1 MMRKRMRG
9 VNVLTR
15 RLTLLIMAVM
25 LLVPLVGCSSDDG
38 TKGCPECGGRLTV
51 SEEKEPTALKP
62 GVITSVC
69 EGCGGEVTEQIPRK
83 DSFKILFI
91 GDYTV
96 LDAAD
101 YLDEILAGFELDE
114 LEVAF
119 LTSRLSSGISVGDHL
134 ANLKAED
141 RAYTLTR
148 VIGGKNK
155 FEYGLTLTEG
165 LQYVDWDEV
174 ILTETISSAADGESY
189 SPLGELVK
197 EIEGAIS
204 EGGAGLHWMM
214 PPTESGLSASER
226 LEAFGRIS
234 ANTREQVMSLGAIDG
249 IIPVATAIESF
260 RAVGIDPAE
269 NPSGLRIDKDSE
281 RMIAAL
287 TVASYFADVSAE
299 EIDLSSLGETE
310 HADLIKEAVDCAMK
324 NNFEPSELT
333 VKSIKLLVFGNSY
346 ANDALRY
353 LTDMLKIAGYEHI
366 IVGQAGESS
375 MLISDHYNNID
386 DDPDNDYV
394 YKGHSFSV
402 HRKTVN
408 GVKYDMPADYKE
420 IVRDEDWDYILF
432 YQGPNSAAA
441 LGEEKYYSRLAEFTD
456 ALRKNMTNPDEGKIV
471 YYMTWAH
478 NVEDTY
484 GLYRKIADI
493 TENIIANDKNIDG
506 IIPAATLIE
515 NLRVLGF
522 KGGAGGDITRDWGH
536 LNYGL
541 GRYAMGLLWYS
552 ALTGRDN
559 EDITFMPTLEDAT
572 ESEKKAVSEGNAS
585 FTDVTEENI
594 QKIRDAVKASIKNYY
609 DTVEI

>member
-1 MMRKRMRG
+1 
-9 VNVLTR
+9 
-15 RLTLLIMAVM
+15 
-25 LLVPLVGCSSDDG
+25 
-38 TKGCPECGGRLTV
+38 
-51 SEEKEPTALKP
+51 
-62 GVITSVC
+62 
-69 EGCGGEVTEQIPRK
+69 
-83 DSFKILFI
+83 
-91 GDYTV
+91 
-96 LDAAD
+96 
-101 YLDEILAGFELDE
+101 
-114 LEVAF
+114 
-119 LTSRLSSGISVGDHL
+119 
-134 ANLKAED
+134 
-141 RAYTLTR
+141 
-148 VIGGKNK
+148 
-155 FEYGLTLTEG
+155 
-165 LQYVDWDEV
+165 
-174 ILTETISSAADGESY
+174 
-189 SPLGELVK
+189 
-197 EIEGAIS
+197 
-204 EGGAGLHWMM
+204 
-214 PPTESGLSASER
+214 
-226 LEAFGRIS
+226 
-234 ANTREQVMSLGAIDG
+234 
-249 IIPVATAIESF
+249 
-260 RAVGIDPAE
+260 
-269 NPSGLRIDKDSE
+269 
-281 RMIAAL
+281 MIAAL

-299 EIDLSSLGETE
+299 EIDLSSLTETE

-366 IVGQAGESS
+366 IFGQAGESS
-375 MLISDHYNNID
+375 MLISDHCNNID

-609 DTVEI
+609 DTVEM